1 MDKSNPFK
9 PRPNQRNVRNV
20 IVGVVSHGG
29 DCDGKNLPEFY
40 TRVKSYLKWITDVI
54 RNDEICYIESQSEGK
69 KSRMIIEF

>member
-1 MDKSNPFK
+1 M
-9 PRPNQRNVRNV
+9 V
-20 IVGVVSHGG
+20 IGG